1 MPHVTCHVS
10 HVICHMSCV
19 TCHMSHVMC
28 HMSQVM
34 CYMSHVTCN
43 MSPVT
48 CHMLHITCHLS
59 HVTFFVSHVTCQV
72 ELVGGRC
79 VSNGAYSVNIF
90 FKHLLFLAS
99 FSGNGCLGP
108 SPLKKKL
115 CFGVPTT
122 IFHSISVSPTTAHWT
137 YPPSQAWATRAVVRD
152 TQMAWNMFVGT
163 SETDWN
169 LVVGDPEMEWNL
181 VVWDTQGGW
190 NPNPNINWNFG
201 QILTVVTP
209 PFKLCLP

>member
-1 MPHVTCHVS
+1 MPHVKCHVS

-79 VSNGAYSVNIF
+79 VSNGAYSVNVF
-90 FKHLLFLAS
+90 FKHLLFSAS

-108 SPLKKKL
+108 SPLKKNSVL
-115 CFGVPTT
+115 
-122 IFHSISVSPTTAHWT
+122 VSPQPYFILFK
-137 YPPSQAWATRAVVRD
+137 YPQLLPIEPILPVRPGPLE
-152 TQMAWNMFVGT
+152 QLSGT
-163 SETDWN
+163 PKWREICLSGHQKRIEIWLSGILKWSEIWLLGT
-169 LVVGDPEMEWNL
+169 PK
-181 VVWDTQGGW
+181 QGE
-190 NPNPNINWNFG
+190 
-201 QILTVVTP
+201 ILFP
-209 PFKLCLP
+209 K